1 MGKGTVAIHED
12 IAAFLASHA
21 DEGYRAFQAK
31 LIPNIDAATIV
42 GVRTPELRKFAKG
55 LARREDAGEFLAAL
69 PHGAFEENQLHS
81 FVIAQE
87 RDFGKLVGEIER
99 FLPFADNWATCDLLS
114 PKAFRK
120 HPPELRKQI
129 RRWVEDAHTYT
140 VRFGLG
146 MLMSFYLDKG
156 FQMEDLDLAAGVRR
170 EEYYVKM
177 MAAWYFATALAKQ
190 YDAALPYLRQRRLD
204 RWTHNKTIQKAV
216 ESYRITPEQKDELRS
231 LRWKDCAKEE
241 GV

>member
-1 MGKGTVAIHED
+1 MNEILRD
-12 IAAFLASHA
+12 IRERLFERQDLQ
-21 DEGYRAFQAK
+21 YREFQAK
-31 LIPNIDAATIV
+31 LMPTVDPETVI
-42 GVRTPELRKFAKG
+42 GVRTPELRALAK
-55 LARREDAGEFLAAL
+55 AYAKTPESREFLKLL
-69 PHGAFEENQLHS
+69 PHKYYEENNLHG
-81 FVIAQE
+81 FLLETVK
-87 RDFGKLVGEIER
+87 DYGEAVQYVEA
-99 FLPFADNWATCDLLS
+99 FLPYVDNWATCDLLS

-146 MLMSFYLDKG
+146 MLMNFYLDEG